1 MPERCVAARCSNVAD
16 PKKHISMHKIPFFG
30 ENCPIK
36 QKRRK
41 RWIDFVLERRKM
53 WVPGKT
59 SSLCSKHF
67 TADDF
72 ERPLNMELNLKREL
86 KKDSIGFC
94 VYPTIH
100 AKREGE
106 DDEPPSKRSRDKRMV
121 RKNSHTCS
129 WHSLWFFS
137 EILLLVHVSLMF
149 KKDHYNWFF
158 FCTDRSICEVSHQ
171 NAGRTW
177 SDGTCY
183 FRSFHEL
190 SGGKQSIIKI
200 MNDFY
205 FRVYLGIL
213 EELWLVTNS
222 YVL

>member
-1 MPERCVAARCSNVAD
+1 MPERCVAAHCSNVAD

-30 ENCPIK
+30 EKCPIK

-129 WHSLWFFS
+129 WHSLWFFP

-149 KKDHYNWFF
+149 KKDHYNW
-158 FCTDRSICEVSHQ
+158 
-171 NAGRTW
+171 NW
-177 SDGTCY
+177 KN
-183 FRSFHEL
+183 L
-190 SGGKQSIIKI
+190 KQRHMLLPALPRAI
-200 MNDFY
+200 
-205 FRVYLGIL
+205 R
-213 EELWLVTNS
+213 W
-222 YVL
+222 